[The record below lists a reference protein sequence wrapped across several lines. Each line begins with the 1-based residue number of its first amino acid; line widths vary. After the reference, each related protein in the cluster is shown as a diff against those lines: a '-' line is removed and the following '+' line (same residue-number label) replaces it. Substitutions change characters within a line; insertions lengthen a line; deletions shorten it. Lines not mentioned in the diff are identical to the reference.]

1 MTIKE
6 IRKQTNMT
14 QAEFAEYFGIS
25 VRTIEAWESR
35 RKAPEYLTKLMMYKL
50 INEGIIKKEVDF
62 MENYDIVK
70 IEKA

>member
-6 IRKQTNMT
+6 LRKQTAMT

-35 RKAPEYLTKLMMYKL
+35 RNAPEYLVKLMEYKL
-50 INEGIIKKEVDF
+50 RKE
-62 MENYDIVK
+62 NK
-70 IEKA
+70 I

>member
-6 IRKQTNMT
+6 IRKASGMT

-35 RKAPEYLTKLMMYKL
+35 REAPEYLLKLMIYKL
-50 INEGIIKKEVDF
+50 IKENIIRKD
-62 MENYDIVK
+62 
-70 IEKA
+70 

>member
-6 IRKQTNMT
+6 IRKQTGMT

-35 RKAPEYLTKLMMYKL
+35 RKAPEYLLKLMIYKL
-50 INEGIIKKEVDF
+50 IKENIIRKD
-62 MENYDIVK
+62 
-70 IEKA
+70 